1 MSAVFHSYQTPDAK
15 VLHLLR
21 TRDLT
26 RYQLVERLQDN
37 KKLDNESAVNKL
49 LASMMDRDLVVRDG
63 VLYGL
68 SKRGTA
74 ALQLIDAARETR
86 RVGAEDEILNA
97 AKPTSEIPDSLR
109 LLMMSSPVRGCA
121 SAADLAP
128 RAPRPGSLQFLEAPS
143 RFGNTLRYRD
153 GRITDMAGNV
163 IARQEV
169 ATCSPC

>member
-1 MSAVFHSYQTPDAK
+1 VSAVFHSYQTPDAK

-26 RYQLVERLQDN
+26 RYQLVERLED
-37 KKLDNESAVNKL
+37 KKLSTEGAVNNL
-49 LASMMDRDLVVRDG
+49 LASMMERELLLRDG

-68 SKRGTA
+68 SKRGAA

-86 RVGAEDEILNA
+86 RIGAEDEILSA
-97 AKPTSEIPDSLR
+97 APKPANEIPDSLR

-153 GRITDMAGNV
+153 GRITDMAGNNLKRLE
-163 IARQEV
+163 IHDDQE
-169 ATCSPC
+169 S

>member
-1 MSAVFHSYQTPDAK
+1 VSAVFHSYQTPDAK

-26 RYQLVERLQDN
+26 RYQLVERLED
-37 KKLDNESAVNKL
+37 KKHSTEGAVNKL
-49 LASMMDRDLVVRDG
+49 LASMMDRDLLLRDG

-74 ALQLIDAARETR
+74 ALQLIDAAREVR
-86 RVGAEDEILNA
+86 RVGAEDEILSA
-97 AKPTSEIPDSLR
+97 VIKPANEIPDSVR

-128 RAPRPGSLQFLEAPS
+128 RAPRPGSLKFLEAPS

-153 GRITDMAGNV
+153 GRITDMAGNS
-163 IARQEV
+163 IGRQEV
-169 ATCSPC
+169 PA